1 MELTYIPYK
10 ELERIRKLDCNTIE
24 RTQLF
29 ATLARINTLYM
40 IMQAGSGHIGSSF
53 SAMDIVSW
61 LYLNEM
67 DLGENPDSDGDIYFS
82 SKGHDA
88 PGYYSVLLGLGRLEF
103 CQLHELRRLNG
114 LPGHPDVITPGIQTN
129 TGSLGTGISKAK
141 GMALAHRLQNK
152 KARIFVLT
160 GDGELQEGQFWESL
174 PSAVHLGLNEITVI
188 IDHNKIQSDTLL
200 SLVND
205 LGDLEEKLSA
215 FGWHVARCDGHDLEE
230 FSSCIEECRTIA
242 DRPQIIIADTIKGR
256 GVSFMEDISELDL
269 DNLYQFH
276 SGAPSADDYIKAK
289 DELIAAADEQ
299 LQKLGEEPIQLEHR
313 TLLPRPAVQDPQRLI
328 AAYSRALVS
337 QAEKRPELVALDGDL
352 MLDCGLIPFK
362 DKFPQRFI
370 ECGIA
375 EQDMVTMAG
384 GLALRG
390 MLPLVHS
397 FACFLST
404 RPNEHF
410 YINATEKTKI
420 IYVGSLAGLLPG
432 GPGHSHQSV
441 RDIAILSAVPDLVL
455 IEPATESEVEMAFDF
470 SVNISP
476 TSVYLRLVSIP
487 CDLPFQLPAD
497 YRFEKGK
504 GVTLVEGKDAVIFS
518 YGPVMLTQAVKAA
531 ALLKNLHDIDLC
543 VINLPW
549 LNTVDTDWLRNAVKE
564 FKYIF
569 TLDDHFVKGGQG
581 EMLACSLSEMDDIS
595 GYHLQRFGLHDIPAC
610 GLNDEVLQKHGLD
623 AIHLCKS
630 IQSLVSENQDNY
642 T

>member
-10 ELERIRKLDCNTIE
+10 ELERIRKLDCTALE

-67 DLGENPDSDGDIYFS
+67 ELSEHPDGHGDVYFS

-88 PGYYSVLLGLGRLEF
+88 PGYYSVLLGLGRLDF
-103 CQLHELRRLNG
+103 CQIHELRRLNG

-141 GMALAHRLQNK
+141 GMAIAHRLQNK

-174 PSAVHLGLNEITVI
+174 PSAVHQKLNEITVI
-188 IDHNKIQSDTLL
+188 VDHNKIQSDTLL

-205 LGDLEEKLSA
+205 LGNLEEKLSA
-215 FGWHVARCDGHDLEE
+215 FGWHVCRCDGHDLEA
-230 FSSCIEECRTIA
+230 FSSCLTECRAIS

-256 GVSFMEDISELDL
+256 GVSFMEDISALDL
-269 DNLYQFH
+269 DNLYQYH
-276 SGAPSADDYIKAK
+276 SGAPSAEDYTRAK
-289 DELIAAADEQ
+289 DELIAAAEVQ
-299 LQKLGEEPIQLEHR
+299 LQRLGAEPLNIAHR
-313 TLLPRPAVQDPQRLI
+313 SLLPRVLVESPQRLI
-328 AAYSRALVS
+328 AAYSEALVK
-337 QAEKRPELVALDGDL
+337 QAERMPELVALDGDL
-352 MLDCGLIPFK
+352 MLDCGLIPFRER
-362 DKFPQRFI
+362 FPRRFI

-390 MLPLVHS
+390 MLPVVHS

-441 RDIAILSAVPDLVL
+441 RDIAILSAVPGLVL
-455 IEPATESEVEMAFDF
+455 IEPCTEDEVEMAFDY
-470 SVNISP
+470 SVNVSTDSI
-476 TSVYLRLVSIP
+476 YLRLVSIP
-487 CDLPFQLPAD
+487 CDISFQLPDD
-497 YRFEKGK
+497 YQFEFGK
-504 GVTLVEGKDAVIFS
+504 GVALTEGDDAVLFS
-518 YGPVMLTQAVKAA
+518 YGPVMLTQAVTAA
-531 ALLKNLHDIDLC
+531 VQLKEKYGVAMR

-549 LNTVDTDWLRNAVKE
+549 LNHVDSSWLGRCIEGVKH
-564 FKYIF
+564 IF
-569 TLDDHFVKGGQG
+569 TLDDHFLKGGQG
-581 EMLACSLSEMDDIS
+581 EMLGNLLAETSSNKVF
-595 GYHLQRFGLHDIPAC
+595 HFHRFGIQEIPAC

-623 AIHLCKS
+623 AASLCKS
-630 IQSLVSENQDNY
+630 ISNIIYARGNS
-642 T
+642 

>member
-1 MELTYIPYK
+1 MELTYIPYE
-10 ELERIRKLDCNTIE
+10 ELKRIRELKCSATE

-29 ATLARINTLYM
+29 ATLSRFNTLYM

-53 SAMDIVSW
+53 SAMDIVAW
-61 LYLNEM
+61 LYMNEM
-67 DLGENPDSDGDIYFS
+67 DLPENPDSDGDVYFS

-103 CQLHELRRLNG
+103 CQIHELRRLNG

-174 PSAVHLGLNEITVI
+174 PSAVHFGLNEITVI
-188 IDHNKIQSDTLL
+188 IDHNKIQSDTFL

-205 LGDLEEKLSA
+205 LGDLEAKLSA
-215 FGWHVARCDGHDLEE
+215 FGWHVCCCDGHDLKA
-230 FSSCIEECRTIA
+230 FSSCIEECRA
-242 DRPQIIIADTIKGR
+242 VSDRPQIIIADTIKGR
-256 GVSFMEDISELDL
+256 GVSFMEDISQLDL
-269 DNLYQFH
+269 DNLYQYH
-276 SGAPSADDYIKAK
+276 SGAPSEENYIKAQN
-289 DELIAAADEQ
+289 ELLAAAHKQ
-299 LQKLGEEPIQLEHR
+299 LQKLGAEPLETANR
-313 TLLPRPAVQDPQRLI
+313 TMQPRATIEDPQRLI
-328 AAYSRALVS
+328 AAYSRALVK
-337 QAEKRPELVALDGDL
+337 QAENNPELVALDGDL
-352 MLDCGLIPFK
+352 MLDCGLIPFRE
-362 DKFPQRFI
+362 KFPQRFI

-390 MLPLVHS
+390 MLPVVHS

-441 RDIAILSAVPDLVL
+441 RDIAILSAVPGLVL
-455 IEPATESEVEMAFDF
+455 IQPCTEAEVEMAFDY
-470 SVNISP
+470 SVNVSLD
-476 TSVYLRLVSIP
+476 SVYLRLVSIP
-487 CDLPFQLPAD
+487 CDISFQLPVD
-497 YRFEKGK
+497 YKLEYGR
-504 GVTLVEGKDAVIFS
+504 GVALTEGDDAVIFS
-518 YGPVMLTQAVKAA
+518 YGPIMLTEAVKAA
-531 ALLKNLHDIDLC
+531 VKLKKEHGLEIR

-549 LNTVDTDWLRNAVKE
+549 LNYVDTDWLSNSLEGIKH
-564 FKYIF
+564 IF
-569 TLDDHFVKGGQG
+569 TLDDHFIKGGQG
-581 EMLACSLSEMDDIS
+581 EMLGCVLAEMSDVEK
-595 GYHLQRFGLHDIPAC
+595 YNFHRFGLKEIPAC
-610 GLNDEVLQKHGLD
+610 GLNHEVLQKHKLD
-623 AIHLCKS
+623 AVSLCGS
-630 IQSLVSENQDNY
+630 INRLVNENQSSN

>member
-1 MELTYIPYK
+1 VELTYIPYK

-61 LYLNEM
+61 LYMNEM
-67 DLGENPDSDGDIYFS
+67 DLADDPDAHGDVYFS

-103 CQLHELRRLNG
+103 CQIHELRRLNG

-141 GMALAHRLQNK
+141 GMALAHRLQDK

-174 PSAVHLGLNEITVI
+174 PSAVHQGLNEITVI

-205 LGDLEEKLSA
+205 LGNLEAKLSA
-215 FGWHVARCDGHDLEE
+215 FGWHVTRCDGHDLQA
-230 FSSCIEECRTIA
+230 FSACLEECKAIT

-256 GVSFMEDISELDL
+256 GVSFMEDISTLDL

-276 SGAPSADDYIKAK
+276 SGAPSAEDYIRAN
-289 DELIAAADEQ
+289 DELFASASEQ
-299 LQKLGEEPIQLEHR
+299 LQKLGAGSLESEQR
-313 TLLPRPAVQDPQRLI
+313 SLLPRPVVEDPQRLI
-328 AAYSRALVS
+328 GAYSRALVE
-337 QAEKRPELVALDGDL
+337 QAEKRPELAVLDGDL
-352 MLDCGLIPFK
+352 MLDCGLIPFRE
-362 DKFPQRFI
+362 KFPERFI

-375 EQDMVTMAG
+375 EQDMVSIAG

-390 MLPLVHS
+390 VLPVVHS

-420 IYVGSLAGLLPG
+420 IYVGSLAGLLPS

-441 RDIAILSAVPDLVL
+441 RDIAILSAVPGLTL
-455 IEPATESEVEMAFDF
+455 IEPCSEAEVAMAFDY
-470 SVNISP
+470 SVNVSQNSI
-476 TSVYLRLVSIP
+476 YLRLVSIP
-487 CDLPFQLPAD
+487 YDIPFQLPAD
-497 YRFEKGK
+497 YQLEYGK
-504 GVTLVEGKDAVIFS
+504 GVVLTEGDDAVMFS

-531 ALLKNLHDIDLC
+531 ELLKDEHGLGLR

-549 LNTVDTDWLRNAVKE
+549 LNHVDADWLRSSVE
-564 FKYIF
+564 GFKYIF
-569 TLDDHFVKGGQG
+569 TLDNHFVKGGQG
-581 EMLACSLSEMDDIS
+581 EMLGCKLAEMDS
-595 GYHLQRFGLHDIPAC
+595 TSSYHLHRFGISEIPEC
-610 GLNDEVLQKHGLD
+610 GLNDEVLQAHELRGIDLSNSMN
-623 AIHLCKS
+623 S
-630 IQSLVSENQDNY
+630 IIKD
-642 T
+642 

>member
-1 MELTYIPYK
+1 MELTYVPYK
-10 ELERIRKLDCNTIE
+10 ELERIRELECTAE
-24 RTQLF
+24 QRTQLF
-29 ATLARINTLYM
+29 ATLSRLNTLYM

-67 DLGENPDSDGDIYFS
+67 DLAAEPDGHGDVYFS

-103 CQLHELRRLNG
+103 SQLHELRRLNG
-114 LPGHPDVITPGIQTN
+114 LPGHPDVVTPGVQTN

-141 GMALAHRLQNK
+141 GMVLAHRLQNK

-174 PSAVHLGLNEITVI
+174 PSAVHQGMSEITVI
-188 IDHNKIQSDTLL
+188 VDHNKIQSDTLL

-205 LGDLEEKLSA
+205 LGNLQAKLSA
-215 FGWHVARCDGHDLEE
+215 FGWHVTRCDGHDLEA
-230 FSSCIEECRTIA
+230 FSSCIKECREIT

-256 GVSFMEDISELDL
+256 GVSFMEEISHLDL
-269 DNLYQFH
+269 DNLYQYH
-276 SGAPSADDYIKAK
+276 SGAPSVEDYIKAK
-289 DELIAAADEQ
+289 DELLSAAHGQ
-299 LQKLGEEPIQLEHR
+299 LQMLGAKPLETAQR
-313 TLLPRPAVQDPQRLI
+313 TMLPRASAEDPQRLI
-328 AAYSRALVS
+328 AAYSRALVK
-337 QAEKRPELVALDGDL
+337 QAEKRAELVALDGDL
-352 MLDCGLIPFK
+352 MLDCGLIPFRE
-362 DKFPQRFI
+362 KFPERFI

-390 MLPLVHS
+390 MLPVVHS

-420 IYVGSLAGLLPG
+420 IYAGSLAGLLPG

-441 RDIAILSAVPDLVL
+441 RDISILSAVPELVL
-455 IEPATESEVEMAFDF
+455 IEPCTEAEVEMVVDY
-470 SVNISP
+470 SVNES
-476 TSVYLRLVSIP
+476 TSSVYIRLVSIP
-487 CDLPFQLPAD
+487 VDIPFQLPAD
-497 YRFEKGK
+497 YQLEHGK
-504 GVTLVEGKDAVIFS
+504 GVTLTEGDDAVLFS
-518 YGPVMLTQAVKAA
+518 YGPVMLSEAVKAA
-531 ALLKNLHDIDLC
+531 ELLKQEYGLGLR

-549 LNTVDTDWLRNAVKE
+549 LNHVDADWLRSNIKN

-581 EMLACSLSEMDDIS
+581 EMLGCALAELDAVSD
-595 GYHLQRFGLHDIPAC
+595 YHLHRFGVSEIPAC
-610 GLNDEVLQKHGLD
+610 GLNDEVLQAHGLSGTELS
-623 AIHLCKS
+623 AS
-630 IQSLVSENQDNY
+630 IKEILRA
-642 T
+642 

>member
-10 ELERIRKLDCNTIE
+10 VLERVRKLDCNAID
-24 RTQLF
+24 RTRLF

-103 CQLHELRRLNG
+103 CKLHELRRLNG

-141 GMALAHRLQNK
+141 GMALAHRLQDK
-152 KARIFVLT
+152 KAKIFVLT

-174 PSAVHLGLNEITVI
+174 PSAVHQGLNEITVI

-205 LGDLEEKLSA
+205 LGNLEEKLSA
-215 FGWHVARCDGHDLEE
+215 FGWYVTRCDGHDLQA
-230 FSSCIEECRTIA
+230 FSACLEECKAIK

-256 GVSFMEDISELDL
+256 GVSFMEDISTLDL
-269 DNLYQFH
+269 DNLYKFH
-276 SGAPSADDYIKAK
+276 SGAPSAENYIKAK
-289 DELIAAADEQ
+289 DELIAAAAEQ
-299 LQKLGEEPIQLEHR
+299 LQKLGEEAIQLEYR
-313 TLLPRPAVQDPQRLI
+313 TLLPRPAVKDPQRLI
-328 AAYSRALVS
+328 AAYSRALVA
-337 QAEKRPELVALDGDL
+337 QAENRPELVALDGDL

-384 GLALRG
+384 GLALQG
-390 MLPLVHS
+390 MLPVVHS

-441 RDIAILSAVPDLVL
+441 RDIAILSGSVPGLTL
-455 IEPATESEVEMAFDF
+455 IEPCTEAEVEMAFDY
-470 SVNISP
+470 SVNVSKNSI
-476 TSVYLRLVSIP
+476 YLRLVSIP
-487 CDLPFQLPAD
+487 CAISFKLPED
-497 YRFEKGK
+497 YRLDYGK
-504 GVTLVEGKDAVIFS
+504 GVSLTEGEDAILFS
-518 YGPVMLTQAVKAA
+518 YGPVMLSQGVKAA
-531 ALLKNLHDIDLC
+531 ALLKEVYSLDVR

-549 LNTVDTDWLRNAVKE
+549 LNHVDTDWLRGNVE
-564 FKYIF
+564 GISHIF
-569 TLDDHFVKGGQG
+569 TLDNHFVKGGQG
-581 EMLACSLSEMDDIS
+581 EMLGCVLAEMDTAS
-595 GYHLQRFGLHDIPAC
+595 VYHFHRFGINDIPAC
-610 GLNDEVLQKHGLD
+610 GLNDEVLKEHELD
-623 AIHLCKS
+623 AKSLSESIHRLMS
-630 IQSLVSENQDNY
+630 DNR
-642 T
+642 TT